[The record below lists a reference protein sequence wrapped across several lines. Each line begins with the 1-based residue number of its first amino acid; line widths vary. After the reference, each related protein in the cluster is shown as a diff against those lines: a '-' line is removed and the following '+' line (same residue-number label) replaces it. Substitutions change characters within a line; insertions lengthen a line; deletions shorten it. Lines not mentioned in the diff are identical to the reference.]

1 MGYKA
6 FVDEQRR
13 RWDVWDVHPAAIER
27 RTGLDRRRTRRPDP
41 ERRVQ
46 AERRRMRL
54 APELRQGWLCF
65 ECAGERRRLAPIPTG
80 WELLAEADL
89 AALCLRATPAP
100 RQMIL
105 GT

>member
-6 FVDEQRR
+6 FVDAQRR

-27 RTGLDRRRTRRPDP
+27 RTGLDRRRAPRADRP

-46 AERRRMRL
+46 VERRRMRL

-65 ECAGERRRLAPIPTG
+65 ECAGERRRLAPIPSG
-80 WELLAEADL
+80 WELLPEPEL
-89 AALCLRATPAP
+89 AVLCLRATPAP

-105 GT
+105 G